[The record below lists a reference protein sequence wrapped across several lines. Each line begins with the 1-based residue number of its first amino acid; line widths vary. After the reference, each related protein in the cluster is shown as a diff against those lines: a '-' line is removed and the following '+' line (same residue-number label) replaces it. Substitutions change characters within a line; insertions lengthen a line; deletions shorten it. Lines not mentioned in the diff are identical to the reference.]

1 MNPLTTEQAVNF
13 TSFATKEFPT
23 NFKVMEYLHGN
34 YDGDKFKREVSK
46 RAKQW
51 IKNHGFDTILIKCVR
66 GVFHVTNANNYL
78 LTAKDILESAT
89 SIEFESMGDNMA
101 RIKRP
106 SKIESGQIEIIHT
119 QTNTTPMQIINVI
132 ETINGVISQIQS
144 FTIVGGNE
152 EEKQLVMVEVEP
164 IEVGD
169 TLEDTRFVNGFD
181 SWIETHFEIC
191 EAITTAMN
199 NNENDKN
206 TAQIRHIEQGR
217 NGLCLLSKELAT
229 KFENSHANTDWG
241 ESEVSFH
248 DSIDS
253 FIQTEIFNSK

>member
-1 MNPLTTEQAVNF
+1 MNPLTTEQTANF

-46 RAKQW
+46 SAKQW
-51 IKNHGFDTILIKCVR
+51 IKNHGFDTILVKCVR

-78 LTAKDILESAT
+78 LTAKDILELAT

-106 SKIESGQIEIIHT
+106 SKIELGQIEIIHT
-119 QTNTTPMQIINVI
+119 QTNTTTPMQIINVI

-152 EEKQLVMVEVEP
+152 EEKQIVVE
-164 IEVGD
+164 
-169 TLEDTRFVNGFD
+169 
-181 SWIETHFEIC
+181 
-191 EAITTAMN
+191 
-199 NNENDKN
+199 
-206 TAQIRHIEQGR
+206 
-217 NGLCLLSKELAT
+217 
-229 KFENSHANTDWG
+229 
-241 ESEVSFH
+241 
-248 DSIDS
+248 
-253 FIQTEIFNSK
+253 QTE